1 MILSVSRRTDIPC
14 YYSDWFFNR
23 IIDGYLYVRNPMN
36 IHQVS
41 KIDISPEVVDCIVF
55 WTKNPQPMLNRI
67 DELKNFKYYFQ
78 FSLTGYGHEIE
89 ENIPNKK
96 EIMIPIFQNLS
107 KKIGKEKIIW
117 RYDPILLN
125 PNYTIEYHLKA
136 FESIAQELKGYTE
149 KVVISFIDMYTKISS
164 NMKSLDIFPIEHNDM
179 IILAKEL
186 KKIADAYNL
195 TIETC
200 AEQID
205 LKKYGIIHGHCIDQN
220 LIEKLIDCKISGS
233 KDKNQRQECGCFESI
248 DIGSYNTCKNG
259 CKYCYAN
266 YSRNSVEKNSI
277 CYDPQS
283 PILCSKILPEDKIT
297 ERKVTSLKISQ
308 LSIFDNI

>member
-23 IIDGYLYVRNPMN
+23 IIDGYVYVRNPMN

-41 KIDISPEVVDCIVF
+41 KINISPEVVDCIVF

-67 DELKNFKYYFQ
+67 GELKNYKYYFQ
-78 FSLTGYGHEIE
+78 FSLTGYGHEVE
-89 ENIPNKK
+89 KNIPNKK
-96 EIMIPIFQNLS
+96 EIMIPIFQDLS
-107 KKIGKEKIIW
+107 EKIGKEKIIW
-117 RYDPILLN
+117 RYDPILIN

-136 FESIAQELKGYTE
+136 FESIAQELRGYTE
-149 KVVISFIDMYTKISS
+149 KVVISFIDMYTKIAN
-164 NMKSLDIFPIEHNDM
+164 NMKSLDILPLEKNDM
-179 IILAKEL
+179 IILAKDL
-186 KKIADAYNL
+186 KKLADTYNL
-195 TIETC
+195 AIETC

-205 LKKYGIIHGHCIDQN
+205 LEKYGIIHGHCIDQN
-220 LIEKLIDCKISGS
+220 LVEKIINRKISGS

-248 DIGSYNTCKNG
+248 EIGSYNTCKNG

-266 YSRNSVEKNSI
+266 YSSNSVEKNTI
-277 CYDPQS
+277 GYDPHS

-297 ERKVTSLKISQ
+297 ERKVASLKISQ
-308 LSIFDNI
+308 LSLFDNI